1 MDDNFKNDQ
10 NSFNAQFNV
19 YRFCIICERAEK
31 SEKFSLTNR
40 AEKPLICKM
49 CKQDAEL
56 KSFRLDISAEEYLDS
71 LIVMKKMSE
80 SDKPNDIEGQKVN
93 FKIRKRPVK

>member
-10 NSFNAQFNV
+10 NLFNAQCMV
-19 YRFCIICERAEK
+19 YRFCIICRKVEEVL
-31 SEKFSLTNR
+31 EPVFSTSKK
-40 AEKPLICKM
+40 EIVCKM

-56 KSFRLDISAEEYLDS
+56 KSFRLGISAEEYLDS

-80 SDKPNDIEGQKVN
+80 SDKHDNIEGHKVN
-93 FKIRKRPVK
+93 VKIRKRPVK